1 MRSIIVITVILL
13 FLIANYNGLIARV
26 RKKEVFNFLMNITNI
41 GTKMPEIAGIDDDNA
56 TIYIKANV
64 INPKYRIINASNFP
78 MQVNYNNT
86 RGMPRICMICTN
98 YAEMIQKLI
107 ASDLDL
113 VVSISNTGDRYQ
125 GAFLNSYIS
134 TYSEELSVDISFM
147 ETKDCTV
154 TKGYSNLHVNGLL
167 P

>member
-1 MRSIIVITVILL
+1 
-13 FLIANYNGLIARV
+13 
-26 RKKEVFNFLMNITNI
+26 
-41 GTKMPEIAGIDDDNA
+41 
-56 TIYIKANV
+56 
-64 INPKYRIINASNFP
+64 
-78 MQVNYNNT
+78 
-86 RGMPRICMICTN
+86 MICTN

-113 VVSISNTGDRYQ
+113 VVFISNTGDRYQ